1 MPQYELE
8 DRKGERTLIEISQKE
23 FAALE
28 RSEEDEIKYK
38 GKWFTPLLFAA
49 GGSAPCWGGSGFRSD
64 AMGVNPTQIK
74 EQMAADK
81 RNGVTGVTYDR
92 KTGQAVYDSRDS
104 VIRHRKAYG
113 FHPKNSY
120 GGRL

>member
-1 MPQYELE
+1 MPKYEFE
-8 DRKGERTLIEISQKE
+8 DRKGERFFAVMSQQE
-23 FAALE
+23 YRSLP
-28 RSEEDEIKYK
+28 RSEEDEVKYK
-38 GKWFTPLLFAA
+38 GKWCTPLLFAA
-49 GGSAPCWGGSGFRSD
+49 GGSAPCWGGSGFKSD

-81 RNGVTGVTYDR
+81 RNGVTGVTYDK